1 MKLKLLNIDIQVLL
15 FFLLIPISFNVF
27 SKDYEIPPTSTTSS
41 NAPWI
46 PDEDMEMCVKKYNE
60 AKWLSEEL
68 SKTNVD
74 KYSQASVNA
83 YNSKVSNHSR
93 MIDYFNEYCAGKQ
106 SESAYK
112 AAQKLTAE
120 EANN

>member
-1 MKLKLLNIDIQVLL
+1 MPLVESSITMHSLISHDIDSITTKPVKQLSIAGKVTKLQ
-15 FFLLIPISFNVF
+15 
-27 SKDYEIPPTSTTSS
+27 
-41 NAPWI
+41 
-46 PDEDMEMCVKKYNE
+46 
-60 AKWLSEEL
+60 
-68 SKTNVD
+68 
-74 KYSQASVNA
+74 
-83 YNSKVSNHSR
+83 R